1 MKNIAKFVA
10 VVAVMVAIVS
20 AVGPAWP
27 GPSSQIASPAW
38 PSPIGR

>member
-20 AVGPAWP
+20 PAWP
-27 GPSSQIASPAW
+27 SPIGRSQIASPAW